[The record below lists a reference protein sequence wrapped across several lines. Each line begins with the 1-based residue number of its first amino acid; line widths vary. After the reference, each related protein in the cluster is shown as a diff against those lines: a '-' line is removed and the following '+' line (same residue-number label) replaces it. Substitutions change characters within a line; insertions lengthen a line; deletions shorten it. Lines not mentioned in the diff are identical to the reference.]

1 MFQTHCYDS
10 WLSPAARKSAFFM
23 WSQLLGTLPAPLFLF
38 LAGISFA
45 LMTRKL
51 EQRGGRANRVALTTM
66 RRGTEIFGLGL
77 LFRLQEYLIAFPW
90 APATD
95 LLRVDI
101 LNIIGVSI
109 VLMGA
114 VCWGCRVL
122 FGAKAEDDGRAP
134 VSDWI
139 LAAAAIVVSLAISLV
154 TPLMWTVWRP
164 NWLAW
169 PFESYFDGVH
179 NLGQPQAWLFPVFP
193 WAGFAFAGLALG
205 VVLLS
210 GWGRRHVVLTHLL
223 AAGLGALLIA
233 VARWLDEGKQIY
245 PVYDFWHTSPNF
257 FLIRVGI
264 LLAILFASYVWCRWG
279 AGGWGFSPL
288 IQLGQT
294 SLLVYWVHI
303 EFVYGRFSILKKHEM
318 TVFGA
323 SIGLLIIFLFMLLLS
338 MMRTRL
344 KGRAIWS
351 SVRMP
356 AHGRIQRTGRPSPRL
371 SWRAGKEARCLSRSW
386 VRKVPGIARLPDF
399 CRLIPVH
406 GGIMPKAFIPIV
418 LGCCWLAEAQTLSPE
433 VRNFVKIDAPVVALT
448 HVRVI
453 DGTGA
458 AEREDQTVILS
469 QGKIESVGDASAANV
484 PQKAQALDLH
494 GYSLIPGLVGM
505 HDHMFYPVGPGSF
518 GEMAYSF
525 PRLYLAGGVT
535 TIRTTGSLEPYTDL
549 EIRRAIE
556 SGKMPGPKVH
566 VTGPY
571 LEGAGSWAL
580 QLHQLAGPEDAT
592 RTVNY
597 WLDEGVDDF
606 KAYMFITHDELGA
619 AINAA
624 HKRGAKVTG
633 HLCTVGFREAAALG
647 IDDLEHGLMVDSE
660 FLPDKKPGQCKDEE
674 DPVEMAKLD
683 VNSGPVHEMILDL
696 VARHVAVTSTLPVF
710 EMGSFAGRPT
720 LQTRVLDALSP
731 DARALLLERRVRSG
745 DGAAIRK
752 RYGTETSPWPA
763 AFKKEME
770 FEYVFSKAGGLLLAG
785 LDPTGMG
792 GVLAG
797 FGDQR
802 EVELLVEAGFTP
814 LEAIHIATFN
824 GAQYLGELDRI
835 GTIAPG
841 KQADL
846 VVIKG
851 DPAKKIEDMENV
863 ETVFK
868 DGIGY
873 DSSKLIE
880 SVHGLVGIR

>member
-1 MFQTHCYDS
+1 
-10 WLSPAARKSAFFM
+10 
-23 WSQLLGTLPAPLFLF
+23 
-38 LAGISFA
+38 
-45 LMTRKL
+45 
-51 EQRGGRANRVALTTM
+51 
-66 RRGTEIFGLGL
+66 
-77 LFRLQEYLIAFPW
+77 
-90 APATD
+90 
-95 LLRVDI
+95 
-101 LNIIGVSI
+101 
-109 VLMGA
+109 
-114 VCWGCRVL
+114 
-122 FGAKAEDDGRAP
+122 
-134 VSDWI
+134 
-139 LAAAAIVVSLAISLV
+139 
-154 TPLMWTVWRP
+154 
-164 NWLAW
+164 
-169 PFESYFDGVH
+169 
-179 NLGQPQAWLFPVFP
+179 
-193 WAGFAFAGLALG
+193 
-205 VVLLS
+205 
-210 GWGRRHVVLTHLL
+210 
-223 AAGLGALLIA
+223 
-233 VARWLDEGKQIY
+233 
-245 PVYDFWHTSPNF
+245 
-257 FLIRVGI
+257 
-264 LLAILFASYVWCRWG
+264 
-279 AGGWGFSPL
+279 
-288 IQLGQT
+288 
-294 SLLVYWVHI
+294 
-303 EFVYGRFSILKKHEM
+303 
-318 TVFGA
+318 
-323 SIGLLIIFLFMLLLS
+323 
-338 MMRTRL
+338 
-344 KGRAIWS
+344 
-351 SVRMP
+351 
-356 AHGRIQRTGRPSPRL
+356 
-371 SWRAGKEARCLSRSW
+371 
-386 VRKVPGIARLPDF
+386 
-399 CRLIPVH
+399 
-406 GGIMPKAFIPIV
+406 
-418 LGCCWLAEAQTLSPE
+418 
-433 VRNFVKIDAPVVALT
+433 
-448 HVRVI
+448 VRVI

-683 VNSGPVHEMILDL
+683 MNSGPVHEMILDL

-731 DARALLLERRVRSG
+731 DARALLLERRVRSS

-851 DPAKKIEDMENV
+851 DPAKNIEDMENV